1 MPSKLPKSTFVAI
14 ATVAWA
20 DGRMSKAEATGLVHA
35 AKTLGLEG
43 DDLAAVER
51 ATKEKVTIDAFDPSG
66 LTTWEKLV
74 TFGLANWLSRLDGVQ
89 QGAELD
95 SLRALHGK
103 LEGGEVTDYKLRS
116 AAAIAFDVAMM
127 PEGRRPDRFDFGAL
141 EAQLAERFPTVNR
154 VSSVPE

>member
-1 MPSKLPKSTFVAI
+1 MPGKLPKSTFVAI
-14 ATVAWA
+14 ASVAWA
-20 DGRMSKAEATGLVHA
+20 DGRMSKAEAQGLVHA
-35 AKTLGLEG
+35 AKTLGLDG
-43 DDLAAVER
+43 ADLAEVEK
-51 ATKEKVTIDAFDPSG
+51 ATKDKVTVEAFDPTG
-66 LTTWEKLV
+66 LTDWEKLV

-103 LEGGEVTDYKLRS
+103 LVGGDVTDYKLRS
-116 AAAIAFDVAMM
+116 AAAIAFDVAML

>member
-1 MPSKLPKSTFVAI
+1 MPSKLPKPTFLAI
-14 ATVAWA
+14 ASVAWA
-20 DGRMSKAEATGLVHA
+20 DGRMSKAEAQGLVHA
-35 AKTLGLEG
+35 AKALGLEG
-43 DDLAAVER
+43 DDLAAVEN
-51 ATKEKVTIDAFDPSG
+51 ATKEKVTIDAFDPAG
-66 LTTWEKLV
+66 LTDWEKLV

-103 LEGGEVTDYKLRS
+103 LVGGDVTDYKLRS

-154 VSSVPE
+154 ASSVPE

>member
-1 MPSKLPKSTFVAI
+1 MAGKLPKSTFLAI
-14 ATVAWA
+14 ASVAWA
-20 DGRMSKAEATGLVHA
+20 DGRMSKAEAQGLVHA

-43 DDLAAVER
+43 DELASVER
-51 ATKEKVTIDAFDPSG
+51 ATKDKVGIDAFDPAG
-66 LTTWEKLV
+66 LSDWEKLV

-103 LEGGEVTDYKLRS
+103 LVGGDVTDYKLRS
-116 AAAIAFDVAMM
+116 AAAIAFDVAML